1 MAVSD
6 EQYVRAKHVK
16 AATNKIRTELAA
28 IEPDISVATTTSDGT
43 VKILSDEDLD
53 AYLNAVAA
61 GADTNSIE
69 LVPGTDLDINEFKI
83 TGSCHNGVVT
93 LTGNT
98 THPSISFGSNVSQRT
113 DVWFTIPE
121 GYRPTSQK
129 TGTGYVVYR
138 NGSARGTASIT
149 IGTDGVVE
157 VSTSAYRQ
165 NTTSIGIEGS
175 ISYTVPVQE
184 PPTLD
189 GTYVVSVSQ
198 VKQYISQI
206 SSGGGS
212 GTGPGEY
219 VLWEGNSSDTTLEID
234 GNINDYDRV
243 EVYFTWYQSQDFV
256 GFNEAPYEVAINDIY
271 IDGGE
276 DTGPFYLEVF
286 SDGSFRYYN
295 PEFPFAVTITKV
307 VGIIN

>member
-6 EQYVRAKHVK
+6 EQYARAKHVK
-16 AATNKIRTELAA
+16 AAANKIRTELAA

-61 GADTNSIE
+61 GADTDSIE
-69 LVPGTDLDINEFKI
+69 LIPGTDLDIDEFEI

-98 THPSISFGSNVSQRT
+98 THPSIGFGSNVSQVT
-113 DVWFTIPE
+113 DIWFTIPE

-129 TGTGYVVYR
+129 TGTGHVVYR

-157 VSTSAYRQ
+157 VSSSAYRQ

-175 ISYTVPVQE
+175 ISYTIPVQE

-212 GTGPGEY
+212 GGGPGEY
-219 VLWEGNSSDTTLEID
+219 VLWEGNSSSTTLEID

-243 EVYFTWYQSQDFV
+243 EVYFTWNQSQDFV

-271 IDGGE
+271 IDSMGT
-276 DTGPFYLEVF
+276 TGPFYLEVF
-286 SDGSFRYYN
+286 SDGSFQYYN
-295 PEFPFAVTITKV
+295 PEYSGLVTITKV